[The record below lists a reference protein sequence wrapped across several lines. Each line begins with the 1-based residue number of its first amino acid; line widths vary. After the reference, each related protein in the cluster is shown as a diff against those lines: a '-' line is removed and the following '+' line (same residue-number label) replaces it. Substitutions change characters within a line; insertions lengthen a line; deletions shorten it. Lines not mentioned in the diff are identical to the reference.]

1 MKLERLEELKKIS
14 TKNLIVNEV
23 LKNLGDK
30 YYYNKYEIEI
40 SLALVIFTIFGDKNI
55 HKQMEDKDID
65 WINFINENYKLV
77 EELLKGEYQ
86 EDIKDILEEIHQG
99 TAQKQKYN
107 RSINKSLELLKDFF
121 SEDNLKKIQ
130 ESLKQE
136 Q

>member
-14 TKNLIVNEV
+14 MKNLIVNEV

-40 SLALVIFTIFGDKNI
+40 SLALVIFTIFGDGNI

-65 WINFINENYKLV
+65 WISFINENYKLV
-77 EELLKGEYQ
+77 EELFKGEYQ

-99 TAQKQKYN
+99 TTQKQKYN

>member
-40 SLALVIFTIFGDKNI
+40 SLALVIFTIFGDENI

-65 WINFINENYKLV
+65 WISFINENYKLV
-77 EELLKGEYQ
+77 EELFKGEYQ
-86 EDIKDILEEIHQG
+86 DDIKDILEEIHQG

>member
-1 MKLERLEELKKIS
+1 MKLKRLENLKKIS

-40 SLALVIFTIFGDKNI
+40 SLALVIFTIFGDENI
-55 HKQMEDKDID
+55 HNQMEDKDID
-65 WINFINENYKLV
+65 WISFINENYKLV
-77 EELLKGEYQ
+77 EELFKGEYQ
-86 EDIKDILEEIHQG
+86 EDIEDILEEIHQG

-136 Q
+136 